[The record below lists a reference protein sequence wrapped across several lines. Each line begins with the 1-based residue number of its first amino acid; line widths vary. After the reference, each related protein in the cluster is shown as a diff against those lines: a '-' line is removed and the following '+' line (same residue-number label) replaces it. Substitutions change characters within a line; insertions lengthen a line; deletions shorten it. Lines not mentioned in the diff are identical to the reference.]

1 VAGHSWWWVGRGR
14 ALSLVQPKELLKVGL
29 ELPSQGAEVLALPAR
44 DGGNDLGWLSTKFM
58 VQKMLHFTGRSF
70 DALTRLDQVI
80 SFASLSC
87 KTMVIW
93 FAMGLNIRWRS
104 MVILQPG
111 RDGAAGKNR
120 LPPIC
125 T

>member
-1 VAGHSWWWVGRGR
+1 
-14 ALSLVQPKELLKVGL
+14 LVQPKELLKVGL